1 MEIVRYI
8 NGVSVSEGE
17 LSNVKAVT
25 REMTEAV
32 NEARRRVEGSAISA
46 SEKVK
51 TDG

>member
-8 NGVSVSEGE
+8 NGVSVSEKE
-17 LSNVKAVT
+17 LSRAKIVT

-32 NEARRRVEGSAISA
+32 NEARRRAQNVAQSTVNAE
-46 SEKVK
+46 K

>member
-8 NGVSVSEGE
+8 NGVTVSEKE

-25 REMTEAV
+25 PEMTEAV
-32 NEARRRVEGSAISA
+32 NEARRRAQNGVLSVTNEA
-46 SEKVK
+46 K